1 MDDDAFPNFGN
12 AYTGAT
18 PSNTNSASWN
28 PALRPDTEPV
38 KPAATQPA
46 EKEDD
51 GFFDRLQDSAP
62 EETRIEPTTG
72 NDHDEEAAPVS
83 PVQSQH
89 ISVEKEV
96 HVTKSTAEPEELD
109 MQPETIAD
117 VEAPISHH
125 DHPVDEES
133 PPAPQP
139 HDEDAAVF
147 GPDETVEEQAW
158 GLEEHL
164 PEVASEAPP
173 ASVEPALSGVEQADQ
188 EAVQEEVHRPEE
200 HYDYQGEVTEM
211 ENAIDESEEAPLMAD
226 EQPAPETGIVS
237 RAPTFEPQQNGFDDE
252 MDGKVDNV
260 PSGTTEPHPAMI
272 ERSFTTNFTEPP
284 PKDRQESTT
293 EHVQVVDQDW
303 PAAGDDKT
311 FGDLLD
317 GQQTSE
323 QEQPQ
328 IEVVPT
334 NLPVEPTVQN
344 EASEPEWPGNEDD
357 TFGEIANDAA
367 SPEEAHVGSN
377 GMLDEKEPRT
387 DDDKQD
393 EWSTSVNDTSFE
405 GLLGDQAQH
414 RVEEA
419 PSFDAEDNIEHTK
432 DAADDHWPDA
442 DADDTFGELLGNQ
455 AKDPHA
461 AEGLAIENVHL
472 APAADANPVEE
483 DLAAAFAAALDDD
496 DILGDEELD
505 PATLFGDDDDGLLED
520 DDFLGGSVNE
530 SQMLSQQSSVT
541 GTSYTP
547 STMQHSFQQPTI
559 STPGTPFIEQ
569 NMSRSGGTP
578 STGLVDVHNHS
589 STAQDAQRPPIS
601 SAQSFV
607 DKAKGGY
614 QSPYDLP
621 MEVVKPR
628 RRPQA
633 TPRESSSQFPTP
645 PPRSSSFHQPT
656 APPSSNSAPPP
667 MPSATNTPTVPPVAA
682 TATPPVSSTTTP
694 KTDSGFFAD
703 LPMKPK
709 LRARPSGAYTPQP
722 AGAPTPPLPPQ
733 GHFQPPPARGAP
745 MQPPPRP
752 TGPPTPAQQPSLP
765 QGLTQPGKTP
775 LFPEHSTAPVP
786 MAQQPASNA
795 AGNGRYSPAPT
806 TNAAPA
812 ASTRYSPAPAS
823 TAQVPSVATRYS
835 PAPAAQTQTQTQ
847 PQPAQ
852 RYSSAP
858 QPSGPA
864 AFGRSPQGQ
873 PFAPRTSSP
882 LAMHGRPLRTQ
893 QEPQDQA
900 QDVPFTPTSPPAMN
914 GLLSP
919 ERRGSTGAKY
929 TPPSTSASSDPA
941 YGVAHGG
948 PPQRS
953 RTQSPGAVMKTAR
966 SAAAAFD
973 RPVPAG
979 QVGPPLPPSLPN
991 ADVQQTS
998 KPHSQNPRL
1007 GHRRQPTML
1016 RDLPFAVPQD
1026 ERAHD
1031 PLERWKGHPI
1041 FTWSASGTVIHSFP
1055 KQSTFFAPGHGIP
1068 SIKCTPGTITM
1079 EDATTF
1085 MPMKERDTKFPGP
1098 LPARSKGK
1106 KKELLSWMTG
1116 KIEDLERETE
1126 GVLLDFNQPTD
1137 VQKSSEEKL
1146 LLWKIMKVYVEH
1158 DGTLE
1163 GSPQIEEEVRKILL
1177 PKLAQMG
1184 QVADLQSPASAA
1196 AQPDPVDT
1204 SVLVQ
1209 LRQAL
1214 FEGQRERAVWIAEEK
1229 KLWGHALLLA
1239 STMGPDMWKQIVSS
1253 FVRSQVRTSG
1263 GDGRSLAALY
1273 QVFAGS
1279 AEDCVDE
1286 LVPPSARAGFL
1297 MMSKTDGSRAGN
1309 PLEGLDQW
1317 RETLALVSSNRT
1329 PTDTQSLVALGKL
1342 LASYGRCEAA
1352 HICYL
1357 FARQLAKHSGAD
1369 DTEASFVLLGAN
1381 HAKGDANLDSII
1393 LTEIYE
1399 YASSL
1404 SAPSSVASYV
1414 PHLQAYKLM
1423 HGQQLASYGQ
1433 KQKAES
1439 YCNHIDSAIRST
1451 TKPSG
1456 YYNQSLAQELIS
1468 FSAFLSQTPQTAGSG
1483 GKFFTR
1489 PAMDKVSS
1497 GVGSWFTKFV
1507 AGDEGEADPNN
1518 PAQGQ
1523 GADGSPFG
1531 AVNTNQSTI
1540 SRNSSSTELYNPM
1553 MASNGLQPAFQPVSA
1568 PASTPAAPLGRY
1580 APGGAASVPQ
1590 PIPAGNKY
1598 APSVPSQFAPSR
1610 SSMDSDRSYEPQ
1622 IPSGFG
1628 MAHSDSSRPS
1638 SSRYNSYTPQSHL
1651 LSPPVLNVAR
1661 PEPERAASDQHAP
1674 YNSNGSRR
1682 GSAMSQVSNQSYEP
1696 KPMFAEQDG
1705 FGYGSPRV
1713 PEEPSATF
1721 DPEGGVSKAN
1731 DDLPE
1736 SAPEPQG
1743 FEAESGS
1750 TYAPPSSGYEPPAYQ
1765 PYEPEPEPEEEEEVP
1780 KRRKPMMDDDDDDDI
1795 IARAAAL
1802 KSQSSTS
1809 KSEADRQADAA
1820 FRAAAEADAARGQGD
1835 KNDKDKKGWFGGWF
1849 GGKKEQMPGP
1859 GPVRAKLGEENSFY
1873 FDKDLNKWVNKK
1885 GGADAANPA
1894 ASTPPPP
1901 RGPPSRVASAAASGP
1916 PSMGPPSRA
1925 ASGSG
1930 SRPPTSSGP
1939 PLGSGPPS
1947 GPPSRVGTPASIGGA
1962 PPGVLNGPG
1971 AAGLMPPP
1979 RPSSSLS
1986 HASSLD
1992 DLLGGPPS
2000 AGGKKAT
2007 VKGGKKKGGRYVDVM
2022 ASK

>member
-12 AYTGAT
+12 AYTGAS
-18 PSNTNSASWN
+18 PSNNNSASWN
-28 PALRPDTEPV
+28 PALRPDTEPLV
-38 KPAATQPA
+38 PAATEPA
-46 EKEDD
+46 GGDD
-51 GFFDRLQDSAP
+51 DDFFDRYQEP
-62 EETRIEPTTG
+62 TPRKKRIEPTPG
-72 NDHDEEAAPVS
+72 NDLHQEAFVGS
-83 PVQSQH
+83 PVQSQR
-89 ISVEKEV
+89 ISVQEEV
-96 HVTKSTAEPEELD
+96 HVTKSTAEPEELG
-109 MQPETIAD
+109 MQPESIAD

-133 PPAPQP
+133 VSAP

-147 GPDETVEEQAW
+147 GPDETVEEQAL
-158 GLEEHL
+158 GLEEHM
-164 PEVASEAPP
+164 PEVANEAPP
-173 ASVEPALSGVEQADQ
+173 AVAEPALGVEQADQ
-188 EAVQEEVHRPEE
+188 AAVQEKVHRPEE

-211 ENAIDESEEAPLMAD
+211 ENAIDESAEAPLMED
-226 EQPAPETGIVS
+226 EQPAPESGLVS
-237 RAPTFEPQQNGFDDE
+237 RAPTFEPQPNGFEDDL
-252 MDGKVDNV
+252 DGQFDQI
-260 PSGTTEPHPAMI
+260 PSEATAPHPAMI

-284 PKDRQESTT
+284 QKDRQESTT
-293 EHVQVVDQDW
+293 EHIQPVDQDW

-317 GQQTSE
+317 GQQMSE
-323 QEQPQ
+323 QETSTEAP
-328 IEVVPT
+328 PT
-334 NLPVEPTVQN
+334 GEAVESPVQN
-344 EASEPEWPGNEDD
+344 QIHEPEWPADGDD
-357 TFGEIANDAA
+357 NAFGEILDDTAI
-367 SPEEAHVGSN
+367 PEENHGLSN
-377 GMLDEKEPRT
+377 GALDEHEQPLG
-387 DDDKQD
+387 DAQVND
-393 EWSTSVNDTSFE
+393 WPTSADDTSFNA
-405 GLLGDQAQH
+405 LLGDNTQQG
-414 RVEEA
+414 VEETS
-419 PSFDAEDNIEHTK
+419 SFDAGDNLEDTNNVTDEN
-432 DAADDHWPDA
+432 WPDA
-442 DADDTFGELLGNQ
+442 DADDAFGELLGTQGKESNV
-455 AKDPHA
+455 P
-461 AEGLAIENVHL
+461 EGLAIENVDITPGSH
-472 APAADANPVEE
+472 AQPIEE
-483 DLAAAFAAALDDD
+483 DLSAAFAAALDDD
-496 DILGDEELD
+496 DILGDDELD

-520 DDFLGGSVNE
+520 DDFLGLSQDE
-530 SQMLSQQSSVT
+530 SQMLAQPPSLT

-578 STGLVDVHNHS
+578 STGLFDVHNQS
-589 STAQDAQRPPIS
+589 GTVQDTQRPPIT

-645 PPRSSSFHQPT
+645 PPRSSSFAA
-656 APPSSNSAPPP
+656 APSGNAAPP
-667 MPSATNTPTVPPVAA
+667 MPNSTNTPVAPPAA
-682 TATPPVSSTTTP
+682 VVATPPVSSTTTP

-709 LRARPSGAYTPQP
+709 LRARPSGVFPPQT
-722 AGAPTPPLPPQ
+722 GAPTPPLPPQ
-733 GHFQPPPARGAP
+733 AQFQSRQAPP

-752 TGPPTPAQQPSLP
+752 TGPPTPVQQPNVP
-765 QGLTQPGKTP
+765 EGLTQPGRPP
-775 LFPEHSTAPVP
+775 LFPEQSTAPVT
-786 MAQQPASNA
+786 QQTVPNA
-795 AGNGRYSPAPT
+795 AGSGRYSPSPT
-806 TNAAPA
+806 TNATPA
-812 ASTRYSPAPAS
+812 ASSRYSPAPAS
-823 TAQVPSVATRYS
+823 TAQAPQVAPRYS
-835 PAPAAQTQTQTQ
+835 PAPAAQPQTQ
-847 PQPAQ
+847 PQPQPIQ

-858 QPSGPA
+858 QPSGPT
-864 AFGRSPQGQ
+864 FGRSPQNQ

-882 LAMHGRPLRTQ
+882 LATHGKPSRAQ
-893 QEPQDQA
+893 QDPQDQA
-900 QDVPFTPTSPPAMN
+900 QDVPSTPVSPPTVN

-919 ERRGSTGAKY
+919 ERRGSTGARY
-929 TPPSTSASSDPA
+929 TPPSTSASNDPA
-941 YGVAHGG
+941 FGFSYPG
-948 PPQRS
+948 PPQRP
-953 RTQSPGAVMKTAR
+953 RTQSPGAVMKTAKT
-966 SAAAAFD
+966 SAAAFD
-973 RPVPAG
+973 HV
-979 QVGPPLPPSLPN
+979 VSPLATSLPH
-991 ADVQQTS
+991 APVQQATQS
-998 KPHSQNPRL
+998 LQQNPRI

-1026 ERAHD
+1026 ERAQD

-1041 FTWSASGTVIHSFP
+1041 FTWGASGTVIHSFP

-1068 SIKCTPGTITM
+1068 SIKCSPGMITM

-1085 MPMKERDTKFPGP
+1085 MPMNDRDTKFPGP

-1106 KKELLSWMTG
+1106 KKELLTWMTG

-1126 GVLLDFNQPTD
+1126 GVLLDFNLPTD
-1137 VQKSSEEKL
+1137 VQKGTEEKL
-1146 LLWKIMKVYVEH
+1146 VLWKIMKVFLEH
-1158 DGTLE
+1158 DGALE

-1177 PKLAQMG
+1177 PKLAQMS
-1184 QVADLQSPASAA
+1184 QVADLQSPASAT

-1239 STMGPDMWKQIVSS
+1239 STMGPDMWKQIVAS

-1297 MMSKTDGSRAGN
+1297 MMSKADGSRAGN

-1317 RETLALVSSNRT
+1317 RETLALVTSNRT

-1381 HAKGDANLDSII
+1381 HTKGDANLDSIM

-1404 SAPSSVASYV
+1404 SSSVASYL
-1414 PHLQAYKLM
+1414 PHLQAYKLI
-1423 HGQQLASYGQ
+1423 HGQQLATYGL
-1433 KQKAES
+1433 KQNAES
-1439 YCNHIDSAIRST
+1439 YCSHIDSAIRST

-1483 GKFFTR
+1483 GKGLFTR

-1540 SRNSSSTELYNPM
+1540 SRNNSSTELYNPM
-1553 MASNGLQPAFQPVSA
+1553 MGSNGLQPAFQP
-1568 PASTPAAPLGRY
+1568 ASTPASVPAPAQGRY
-1580 APGGAASVPQ
+1580 APGGAASVPPQ
-1590 PIPAGNKY
+1590 PIASGNRY

-1638 SSRYNSYTPQSHL
+1638 SSRYNSYAPQSL
-1651 LSPPVLNVAR
+1651 VQQSPQMLNVPR
-1661 PEPERAASDQHAP
+1661 PEPERAASDPHTA
-1674 YNSNGSRR
+1674 YSNGSRR

-1705 FGYGSPRV
+1705 FGYSSPQI
-1713 PEEPSATF
+1713 PEEPSAAF
-1721 DPEGGVSKAN
+1721 DPEGGMGDA
-1731 DDLPE
+1731 DDLPG
-1736 SAPEPQG
+1736 SAADPRS
-1743 FEAESGS
+1743 FEAETGS
-1750 TYAPPSSGYEPPAYQ
+1750 SYAPPSSGYEPPSYQ
-1765 PYEPEPEPEEEEEVP
+1765 PYEPEPEPEEEEAP

-1795 IARAAAL
+1795 VARAAAL
-1802 KSQSSTS
+1802 KSQKASNSSD
-1809 KSEADRQADAA
+1809 ADRQADAA
-1820 FRAAAEADAARGQGD
+1820 FRAAAEADAARGGDD

-1859 GPVRAKLGEENSFY
+1859 GPVRAKLGEQNSFY

-1885 GGADAANPA
+1885 GGADAATPA

-1901 RGPPSRVASAAASGP
+1901 RGPPSRVASAAASGT

-1925 ASGSG
+1925 ASGAG

-1947 GPPSRVGTPASIGGA
+1947 GPPSRAGTPASMSGA
-1962 PPGVLNGPG
+1962 PPGAALNG

-2000 AGGKKAT
+2000 AGVKKST
-2007 VKGGKKKGGRYVDVM
+2007 VKGKKKGGRYVDVM
-2022 ASK
+2022 AGK

>member
-1 MDDDAFPNFGN
+1 MDDDDYPNFGN

-28 PALRPDTEPV
+28 PALRPDTESV
-38 KPAATQPA
+38 TPAATQNVDA
-46 EKEDD
+46 DDED
-51 GFFDRLQDSAP
+51 FFDRYQEP
-62 EETRIEPTTG
+62 TPRKERIEPTIG
-72 NDHDEEAAPVS
+72 NADDEEAVPAS

-89 ISVEKEV
+89 ISVEEEV
-96 HVTKSTAEPEELD
+96 LVTKSAAEPEELD
-109 MQPETIAD
+109 MQPESTAD

-125 DHPVDEES
+125 DHHVDEET
-133 PPAPQP
+133 APVP

-147 GPDETVEEQAW
+147 RPDETAEEQAL

-164 PEVASEAPP
+164 PEVADEAPP
-173 ASVEPALSGVEQADQ
+173 ALAKRALDGVEQMDQ
-188 EAVQEEVHRPEE
+188 EAAQEEIHRPEE
-200 HYDYQGEVTEM
+200 NYDYQGEVTEM
-211 ENAIDESEEAPLMAD
+211 ENAIDESAEAPLMAD
-226 EQPAPETGIVS
+226 EQPTPETGILS
-237 RAPTFEPQQNGFDDE
+237 RAPTFEPQQNGFDDD
-252 MDGKVDNV
+252 MDENVDQA
-260 PSGTTEPHPAMI
+260 PPETAAPHPVI

-284 PKDRQESTT
+284 HKDRQESMT
-293 EHVQVVDQDW
+293 EHMQVVDQDW

-328 IEVVPT
+328 TEALST
-334 NLPVEPTVQN
+334 DLPVESSVQN
-344 EASEPEWPGNEDD
+344 EASEPEWPANDD
-357 TFGEIANDAA
+357 TFSEMVDNSAV
-367 SPEEAHVGSN
+367 PEETHVSSN
-377 GMLDEKEPRT
+377 GTLDESERPIG
-387 DDDKQD
+387 DAKQD
-393 EWSTSVNDTSFE
+393 EWSTSVNDTSFDA
-405 GLLGDQAQH
+405 LLGGSAQH
-414 RVEEA
+414 RVEETA
-419 PSFDAEDNIEHTK
+419 SFNAENTNH
-432 DAADDHWPDA
+432 AADEKWPDT
-442 DADDTFGELLGNQ
+442 DADDAFGELLGNQ
-455 AKDPHA
+455 AKESHA
-461 AEGLAIENVHL
+461 AEGLAIENIDA
-472 APAADANPVEE
+472 APESDANPVEE

-496 DILGDEELD
+496 EILGDDELD
-505 PATLFGDDDDGLLED
+505 PATLFGDDDDGLLDD
-520 DDFLGGSVNE
+520 DDFLGGSMND
-530 SQMLSQQSSVT
+530 SQMLSQQSSVA

-578 STGLVDVHNHS
+578 STGLFDVHNHS
-589 STAQDAQRPPIS
+589 STAGDPQRPPIS

-607 DKAKGGY
+607 SKAKGGY

-645 PPRSSSFHQPT
+645 PPRSSSFHQPV
-656 APPSSNSAPPP
+656 APPTSNSAPPL
-667 MPSATNTPTVPPVAA
+667 PSATNTPVVPHAA
-682 TATPPVSSTTTP
+682 STATPPVSSTTTP

-709 LRARPSGAYTPQP
+709 LRARPSGVYTPQP

-733 GHFQPPPARGAP
+733 SQFAQAPPARGAP
-745 MQPPPRP
+745 IQPPPRL
-752 TGPPTPAQQPSLP
+752 TGPPTPAQQPTFP

-775 LFPEHSTAPVP
+775 LFPEQSTAP
-786 MAQQPASNA
+786 MSATQQNVSNGAAS
-795 AGNGRYSPAPT
+795 GRYSPAPAANT
-806 TNAAPA
+806 TATAPA
-812 ASTRYSPAPAS
+812 RYSPAPAS
-823 TAQVPSVATRYS
+823 SAQVPPAVTRYS
-835 PAPAAQTQTQTQ
+835 PAPAAQAQTQTQ
-847 PQPAQ
+847 PQPVQ

-858 QPSGPA
+858 QPSGPP
-864 AFGRSPQGQ
+864 AFGRSPQTQ

-900 QDVPFTPTSPPAMN
+900 YDVPFTPTSPPTTN

-941 YGVAHGG
+941 YGLAHAG
-948 PPQRS
+948 PPKRS
-953 RTQSPGAVMKTAR
+953 QTQSPGAVMKTAR

-973 RPVPAG
+973 RPVAAG
-979 QVGPPLPPSLPN
+979 QVGPPLPPSLPK
-991 ADVQQTS
+991 ADVQQAT
-998 KPHSQNPRL
+998 KQPSQNSRL

-1026 ERAHD
+1026 ERAQD

-1041 FTWSASGTVIHSFP
+1041 FTWSASGTIIHSFP

-1068 SIKCTPGTITM
+1068 SIKCSPGMITM
-1079 EDATTF
+1079 EDATAF

-1106 KKELLSWMTG
+1106 KKELLSWMAG

-1137 VQKSSEEKL
+1137 VQKGAEEKL
-1146 LLWKIMKVYVEH
+1146 LLWKIMKIFVEH
-1158 DGTLE
+1158 DGSLE

-1342 LASYGRCEAA
+1342 LASYGRSEAA

-1357 FARQLAKHSGAD
+1357 FARQVAKHSGAD

-1381 HAKGDANLDSII
+1381 HAKGDANLDSVI

-1404 SAPSSVASYV
+1404 SAPSSVASYI

-1423 HGQQLASYGQ
+1423 HGQQLAAYGL

-1553 MASNGLQPAFQPVSA
+1553 MAANGLQPAFQPVSA
-1568 PASTPAAPLGRY
+1568 PASTPAVATGRY

-1590 PIPAGNKY
+1590 PIPSGNRY

-1651 LSPPVLNVAR
+1651 LSPPMMSAGR
-1661 PEPERAASDQHAP
+1661 PEAERASSDQHAP
-1674 YNSNGSRR
+1674 YNNNGSRR
-1682 GSAMSQVSNQSYEP
+1682 GSAMSQVSNMSYEP
-1696 KPMFAEQDG
+1696 RPMFAEQDG
-1705 FGYGSPRV
+1705 FGSSSPRI
-1713 PEEPSATF
+1713 PEESSAGF
-1721 DPEGGVSKAN
+1721 DPEGGVSNAN

-1743 FEAESGS
+1743 FEVESGS
-1750 TYAPPSSGYEPPAYQ
+1750 SYAPPSSGYEPPSYQ
-1765 PYEPEPEPEEEEEVP
+1765 PYEPEPEPEEEEAP

-1795 IARAAAL
+1795 VARAAAL
-1802 KSQSSTS
+1802 KSKGSSR

-1820 FRAAAEADAARGQGD
+1820 FRAAAEADAARGQDD

-1849 GGKKEQMPGP
+1849 GGKKEQMPGAGT
-1859 GPVRAKLGEENSFY
+1859 GPVRAKLGEQNSFY

-1885 GGADAANPA
+1885 GGADAATPA

-1925 ASGSG
+1925 ASGAG

-1947 GPPSRVGTPASIGGA
+1947 GPPSRVGTPASIGSG

-2000 AGGKKAT
+2000 AGAKKST
-2007 VKGGKKKGGRYVDVM
+2007 VKGSKKKGGRYVDVM

>member
-1 MDDDAFPNFGN
+1 MDDDTFPNFGN
-12 AYTGAT
+12 AYTGAS

-28 PALRPDTEPV
+28 PALRPDTESIES
-38 KPAATQPA
+38 ATSEPSGG
-46 EKEDD
+46 DD
-51 GFFDRLQDSAP
+51 DDFFDRYQ
-62 EETRIEPTTG
+62 EPTPRKKRIGPTTE
-72 NDHDEEAAPVS
+72 NDGDEDAALGS
-83 PVQSQH
+83 PLQSQR
-89 ISVEKEV
+89 ISVEEEV
-96 HVTKSTAEPEELD
+96 HVTNSRAEPED
-109 MQPETIAD
+109 IGMQPESTAD
-117 VEAPISHH
+117 VEAPISHN
-125 DHPVDEES
+125 DHPVDEERA
-133 PPAPQP
+133 PAF
-139 HDEDAAVF
+139 HDEDDAVF
-147 GPDETVEEQAW
+147 GPDETVEEQAL

-164 PEVASEAPP
+164 PEITSEAPE
-173 ASVEPALSGVEQADQ
+173 AYAEPALDVEQVDQ
-188 EAVQEEVHRPEE
+188 AALEEEFHRPEE

-211 ENAIDESEEAPLMAD
+211 EKAIDESAEAPLMAD
-226 EQPAPETGIVS
+226 EQPLPESGLLS
-237 RAPTFEPQQNGFDDE
+237 RAPTFEPLQNGFEDDV
-252 MDGKVDNV
+252 DGKVEQ
-260 PSGTTEPHPAMI
+260 TTLENAAPHPPTI
-272 ERSFTTNFTEPP
+272 ERSFTTNFTELPQ
-284 PKDRQESTT
+284 KSRQESTT
-293 EHVQVVDQDW
+293 EHTQVVDQDW

-323 QEQPQ
+323 QELSQT
-328 IEVVPT
+328 EA
-334 NLPVEPTVQN
+334 LPTVLAAEPPVQHHH
-344 EASEPEWPGNEDD
+344 SEPEWPANDD
-357 TFGEIANDAA
+357 DAFGEILDDA
-367 SPEEAHVGSN
+367 SIPDESHVLSN
-377 GMLDEKEPRT
+377 GALDEDGLPIGSARQ
-387 DDDKQD
+387 DD
-393 EWSTSVNDTSFE
+393 WSTSIDNTSFDA
-405 GLLGDQAQH
+405 LLGDQAQH
-414 RVEEA
+414 AVEET
-419 PSFDAEDNIEHTK
+419 PSFDAEDNLENTK
-432 DAADDHWPDA
+432 NAADEHWPDTDA

-455 AKDPHA
+455 TKESRA
-461 AEGLAIENVHL
+461 AEGLAIENIDVPPRSNTH
-472 APAADANPVEE
+472 PVEE

-496 DILGDEELD
+496 DILGDDELD

-520 DDFLGGSVNE
+520 DDFLGGSMDD
-530 SQMLSQQSSVT
+530 SQMFSQPSSLA

-547 STMQHSFQQPTI
+547 STVQHSFQQPTI
-559 STPGTPFIEQ
+559 STPGTPFMEQ

-578 STGLVDVHNHS
+578 STGLFDVHNHS
-589 STAQDAQRPPIS
+589 STAQDSQRPPIS
-601 SAQSFV
+601 STQSFV
-607 DKAKGGY
+607 GKAKGGY

-656 APPSSNSAPPP
+656 APPNSNTAPP
-667 MPSATNTPTVPPVAA
+667 MPNAINTPVAPPVSAS
-682 TATPPVSSTTTP
+682 ATPPVSSTTTP

-709 LRARPSGAYTPQP
+709 LRARPSGTYTPQP
-722 AGAPTPPLPPQ
+722 ANAPTPPLPPQ
-733 GHFQPPPARGAP
+733 TQFQQAPAARASP

-752 TGPPTPAQQPSLP
+752 TGPPTPAQQPIVP
-765 QGLTQPGKTP
+765 AGLTQPGKTP
-775 LFPEHSTAPVP
+775 LFPEQSAAPTSTQQQSVP
-786 MAQQPASNA
+786 NA
-795 AGNGRYSPAPT
+795 AGSGRYSPSPTVNSAQTAP
-806 TNAAPA
+806 
-812 ASTRYSPAPAS
+812 TRYSPAPAS
-823 TAQVPSVATRYS
+823 NAQVPPVTSRYS
-835 PAPAAQTQTQTQ
+835 PAPAPVAQAQAQTQ
-847 PQPAQ
+847 PLPVQ

-858 QPSGPA
+858 QASGPP
-864 AFGRSPQGQ
+864 AFGRSPQNQ

-893 QEPQDQA
+893 QDPHDQV
-900 QDVPFTPTSPPAMN
+900 QDVPFTPTSPPTVN

-929 TPPSTSASSDPA
+929 TPPSTSASNDPA
-941 YGVAHGG
+941 FALAHPG

-966 SAAAAFD
+966 TAAAAFD
-973 RPVPAG
+973 RPAPAG
-979 QVGPPLPPSLPN
+979 HVVSPLASSQPN
-991 ADVQQTS
+991 APVQQATTS
-998 KPHSQNPRL
+998 TQQNQRL

-1026 ERAHD
+1026 ERAQD
-1031 PLERWKGHPI
+1031 TLERWKGHPI
-1041 FTWSASGTVIHSFP
+1041 FKWSASGTVVHSFP

-1068 SIKCTPGTITM
+1068 SVKCTPGMITM

-1106 KKELLSWMTG
+1106 KKELLLWMTG

-1126 GVLLDFNQPTD
+1126 GVLLDFNQPSE
-1137 VQKSSEEKL
+1137 VQKGSEEKL
-1146 LLWKIMKVYVEH
+1146 VLWKIMKIYVEH
-1158 DGTLE
+1158 DGALE
-1163 GSPQIEEEVRKILL
+1163 GTPQIEEEVRKVLL
-1177 PKLAQMG
+1177 PKLDQMS
-1184 QVADLQSPASAA
+1184 QVADLQSPASAT

-1209 LRQAL
+1209 LRQVL

-1263 GDGRSLAALY
+1263 ADGRSLAALY

-1352 HICYL
+1352 HICCL

-1399 YASSL
+1399 YAYSL
-1404 SAPSSVASYV
+1404 SAPSSVASYI

-1423 HGQQLASYGQ
+1423 HGQQLAAFGL

-1507 AGDEGEADPNN
+1507 AGDEGESDPNN
-1518 PAQGQ
+1518 PAPGQ

-1540 SRNSSSTELYNPM
+1540 SRNNSSTELYNPM
-1553 MASNGLQPAFQPVSA
+1553 MAGNGLQPAFQPALAPVSA
-1568 PASTPAAPLGRY
+1568 PAAALGRY
-1580 APGGAASVPQ
+1580 APGAASVPPQ
-1590 PIPAGNKY
+1590 PIPSGNKY

-1628 MAHSDSSRPS
+1628 MAHSDTSRPS
-1638 SSRYNSYTPQSHL
+1638 SSRYNSYTPQSHMQ
-1651 LSPPVLNVAR
+1651 SPQMLNVPR

-1696 KPMFAEQDG
+1696 RPMFADQDG
-1705 FGYGSPRV
+1705 FDYGSPRI
-1713 PEEPSATF
+1713 PEEEPSAAF
-1721 DPEGGVSKAN
+1721 NPEGGASN
-1731 DDLPE
+1731 GDNMPE
-1736 SAPEPQG
+1736 SAAKPQG
-1743 FEAESGS
+1743 FEAETGDS
-1750 TYAPPSSGYEPPAYQ
+1750 YAPPSSGYEPPAYQ
-1765 PYEPEPEPEEEEEVP
+1765 PYEPEPEPEEEEVP
-1780 KRRKPMMDDDDDDDI
+1780 KRRKPMMDDDDEDDI

-1802 KSQSSTS
+1802 KSQGSSN
-1809 KSEADRQADAA
+1809 KSDADRQADAA
-1820 FRAAAEADAARGQGD
+1820 FRAAAEADAARGQDD

-1849 GGKKEQMPGP
+1849 GGKKEQMPGAGP
-1859 GPVRAKLGEENSFY
+1859 GPGPIRAKLGEQNSFY

-1885 GGADAANPA
+1885 GGADAATPA

-1901 RGPPSRVASAAASGP
+1901 RGPPSRVASAAAPGLP
-1916 PSMGPPSRA
+1916 AMGPPSRA
-1925 ASGSG
+1925 ASSAG
-1930 SRPPTSSGP
+1930 SRPPTSSGGP
-1939 PLGSGPPS
+1939 PLPPS
-1947 GPPSRVGTPASIGGA
+1947 GPPSRVGTPASVGSA

-1971 AAGLMPPP
+1971 GAGLMPPP

-1992 DLLGGPPS
+1992 DLLGGPP
-2000 AGGKKAT
+2000 GGKKGT
-2007 VKGGKKKGGRYVDVM
+2007 VKGKKKGGRYVDVM
-2022 ASK
+2022 AGK

>member
-12 AYTGAT
+12 AYTGAS

-28 PALRPDTEPV
+28 PALRPDTEPSE
-38 KPAATQPA
+38 PAATESA
-46 EKEDD
+46 GGDD
-51 GFFDRLQDSAP
+51 DDFFDRYQEP
-62 EETRIEPTTG
+62 TPRKKRIEPTTV
-72 NDHDEEAAPVS
+72 NDLHEEPGPAFS
-83 PVQSQH
+83 VQSQR
-89 ISVEKEV
+89 ISVEEEV
-96 HVTKSTAEPEELD
+96 HVTKSTAASEELD
-109 MQPETIAD
+109 MQPESIAD

-125 DHPVDEES
+125 DHPVNEQS
-133 PPAPQP
+133 ASVP

-147 GPDETVEEQAW
+147 GPDETIEEQAQ

-164 PEVASEAPP
+164 PQVAIEAPP
-173 ASVEPALSGVEQADQ
+173 AVEESVSHGVDQLDQ
-188 EAVQEEVHRPEE
+188 EAIQEEVHRPEE
-200 HYDYQGEVTEM
+200 HYDYQGELTEM
-211 ENAIDESEEAPLMAD
+211 EKAIDESEEAPLMAD
-226 EQPAPETGIVS
+226 EQPLPESELMS
-237 RAPTFEPQQNGFDDE
+237 RAPTFEPQQDAFDGQADQT
-252 MDGKVDNV
+252 
-260 PSGTTEPHPAMI
+260 PSETPAPHPAMI

-284 PKDRQESTT
+284 QKDRQESTT
-293 EHVQVVDQDW
+293 EHMQIVDQDW

-323 QEQPQ
+323 QELSQTEAP
-328 IEVVPT
+328 PT
-334 NLPVEPTVQN
+334 SLPAEPLVQN
-344 EASEPEWPGNEDD
+344 HMSEPEWPANDDD
-357 TFGEIANDAA
+357 TFGEILDDAA
-367 SPEEAHVGSN
+367 IPEENHVLAN
-377 GMLDEKEPRT
+377 EPLNEDGLQTGDARQ
-387 DDDKQD
+387 DD
-393 EWSTSVNDTSFE
+393 WSASVGDTSFDA
-405 GLLGDQAQH
+405 LLGNQTQH
-414 RVEEA
+414 QVEET
-419 PSFDAEDNIEHTK
+419 PSFDAEDKLENTK
-432 DAADDHWPDA
+432 AVADEDWPDA
-442 DADDTFGELLGNQ
+442 DADDTFGELMGSKTN
-455 AKDPHA
+455 DSHA
-461 AEGLAIENVHL
+461 TEGLAIGNIDI
-472 APAADANPVEE
+472 APASEAHPVEE

-496 DILGDEELD
+496 DILEDDELD
-505 PATLFGDDDDGLLED
+505 PAMLFGDDDDGLLED
-520 DDFLGGSVNE
+520 DDFLGGSAGE
-530 SQMLSQQSSVT
+530 SQMLSQPSSVT

-547 STMQHSFQQPTI
+547 STMQHSFQQATI

-578 STGLVDVHNHS
+578 STGLFDVHNLS
-589 STAQDAQRPPIS
+589 GTSQEPQRPPLS

-633 TPRESSSQFPTP
+633 TPRESSNQFPTP
-645 PPRSSSFHQPT
+645 PPRSSSFHQPA
-656 APPSSNSAPPP
+656 APPSTNSAPP
-667 MPSATNTPTVPPVAA
+667 MPNVTNTPAVPPVAA
-682 TATPPVSSTTTP
+682 AATPPVSSTTTP

-709 LRARPSGAYTPQP
+709 LRTKPSGTYTPQP
-722 AGAPTPPLPPQ
+722 VGAPTPPLPSQ
-733 GHFQPPPARGAP
+733 GQFQQAPPVRGAP
-745 MQPPPRP
+745 MHPPPRP
-752 TGPPTPAQQPSLP
+752 TGPPTPAQQPNVP
-765 QGLTQPGKTP
+765 GGLTQPGRTP
-775 LFPEHSTAPVP
+775 LFPEQSTAPMPTPQQNVP
-786 MAQQPASNA
+786 NVAGGGRYSPQPTTNTAPTA
-795 AGNGRYSPAPT
+795 PARYSPAPVS
-806 TNAAPA
+806 NV
-812 ASTRYSPAPAS
+812 
-823 TAQVPSVATRYS
+823 QVPPAGTRYS
-835 PAPAAQTQTQTQ
+835 PAPAAQSQT
-847 PQPAQ
+847 QPAQ

-864 AFGRSPQGQ
+864 AFGRSPQTQ

-893 QEPQDQA
+893 YDPQDQA
-900 QDVPFTPTSPPAMN
+900 QDVPFTPTSPPTVN

-929 TPPSTSASSDPA
+929 TPPSTSASNDPA
-941 YGVAHGG
+941 FGLAHPG

-966 SAAAAFD
+966 TAASAFD
-973 RPVPAG
+973 RPVAAG
-979 QVGPPLPPSLPN
+979 HVVSPLASSQPN
-991 ADVQQTS
+991 AAAQQATES
-998 KPHSQNPRL
+998 TQQNHRL

-1026 ERAHD
+1026 ERAQD

-1041 FTWSASGTVIHSFP
+1041 FKWSASGTVVHSFP

-1068 SIKCTPGTITM
+1068 SVKCTPGMITM

-1146 LLWKIMKVYVEH
+1146 VLWKIMKVYLEH
-1158 DGTLE
+1158 DGALE
-1163 GSPQIEEEVRKILL
+1163 GTPQIEEDVRKILL
-1177 PKLAQMG
+1177 PKLAQMS
-1184 QVADLQSPASAA
+1184 QVADLQSPASAT

-1352 HICYL
+1352 HICCL

-1381 HAKGDANLDSII
+1381 HTKGDANLDSII

-1404 SAPSSVASYV
+1404 SAPSSAASYI

-1423 HGQQLASYGQ
+1423 HGQQLAAYGL

-1540 SRNSSSTELYNPM
+1540 SRNNSSTELYNPM
-1553 MASNGLQPAFQPVSA
+1553 MAGNGLQPAFQPASA
-1568 PASTPAAPLGRY
+1568 PASVPASAQGKY
-1580 APGGAASVPQ
+1580 APGGTASVPPQ
-1590 PIPAGNKY
+1590 PIPLGNKY
-1598 APSVPSQFAPSR
+1598 EKYTPSVPSQFAPSR

-1638 SSRYNSYTPQSHL
+1638 SSRYNSYTPQSHMQSPQM
-1651 LSPPVLNVAR
+1651 LSVPR
-1661 PEPERAASDQHAP
+1661 PEPERIASDQHAP
-1674 YNSNGSRR
+1674 YNNTGSRR

-1713 PEEPSATF
+1713 PEEPSAAF
-1721 DPEGGVSKAN
+1721 DPEGGVNNADN
-1731 DDLPE
+1731 LHA

-1743 FEAESGS
+1743 FEAEAGNS
-1750 TYAPPSSGYEPPAYQ
+1750 YAPPSSGYEPPAYQ
-1765 PYEPEPEPEEEEEVP
+1765 PYEPEPEPEEEEAP

-1802 KSQSSTS
+1802 KSNGTS
-1809 KSEADRQADAA
+1809 NKSDADRQADAA
-1820 FRAAAEADAARGQGD
+1820 FRAAAEADAARGQDD
-1835 KNDKDKKGWFGGWF
+1835 KGDKDKKGWFGGWF

-1859 GPVRAKLGEENSFY
+1859 GPVRAKLGEQNSFY

-1885 GGADAANPA
+1885 GGADAATPA

-1916 PSMGPPSRA
+1916 PAMGPPSRA
-1925 ASGSG
+1925 ASGAG

-1947 GPPSRVGTPASIGGA
+1947 NPPSRAGTPASVGSA

-1971 AAGLMPPP
+1971 GAGLMPPP

-2000 AGGKKAT
+2000 AGAKKST

-2022 ASK
+2022 AGK

>member
-1 MDDDAFPNFGN
+1 M
-12 AYTGAT
+12 
-18 PSNTNSASWN
+18 
-28 PALRPDTEPV
+28 
-38 KPAATQPA
+38 
-46 EKEDD
+46 
-51 GFFDRLQDSAP
+51 
-62 EETRIEPTTG
+62 
-72 NDHDEEAAPVS
+72 
-83 PVQSQH
+83 
-89 ISVEKEV
+89 
-96 HVTKSTAEPEELD
+96 
-109 MQPETIAD
+109 
-117 VEAPISHH
+117 
-125 DHPVDEES
+125 
-133 PPAPQP
+133 
-139 HDEDAAVF
+139 
-147 GPDETVEEQAW
+147 
-158 GLEEHL
+158 
-164 PEVASEAPP
+164 
-173 ASVEPALSGVEQADQ
+173 
-188 EAVQEEVHRPEE
+188 
-200 HYDYQGEVTEM
+200 
-211 ENAIDESEEAPLMAD
+211 
-226 EQPAPETGIVS
+226 
-237 RAPTFEPQQNGFDDE
+237 
-252 MDGKVDNV
+252 
-260 PSGTTEPHPAMI
+260 
-272 ERSFTTNFTEPP
+272 
-284 PKDRQESTT
+284 
-293 EHVQVVDQDW
+293 
-303 PAAGDDKT
+303 
-311 FGDLLD
+311 
-317 GQQTSE
+317 
-323 QEQPQ
+323 
-328 IEVVPT
+328 
-334 NLPVEPTVQN
+334 
-344 EASEPEWPGNEDD
+344 
-357 TFGEIANDAA
+357 
-367 SPEEAHVGSN
+367 
-377 GMLDEKEPRT
+377 
-387 DDDKQD
+387 
-393 EWSTSVNDTSFE
+393 
-405 GLLGDQAQH
+405 
-414 RVEEA
+414 
-419 PSFDAEDNIEHTK
+419 
-432 DAADDHWPDA
+432 
-442 DADDTFGELLGNQ
+442 
-455 AKDPHA
+455 
-461 AEGLAIENVHL
+461 
-472 APAADANPVEE
+472 
-483 DLAAAFAAALDDD
+483 
-496 DILGDEELD
+496 
-505 PATLFGDDDDGLLED
+505 
-520 DDFLGGSVNE
+520 
-530 SQMLSQQSSVT
+530 
-541 GTSYTP
+541 
-547 STMQHSFQQPTI
+547 
-559 STPGTPFIEQ
+559 
-569 NMSRSGGTP
+569 
-578 STGLVDVHNHS
+578 
-589 STAQDAQRPPIS
+589 
-601 SAQSFV
+601 
-607 DKAKGGY
+607 
-614 QSPYDLP
+614 
-621 MEVVKPR
+621 
-628 RRPQA
+628 
-633 TPRESSSQFPTP
+633 
-645 PPRSSSFHQPT
+645 
-656 APPSSNSAPPP
+656 
-667 MPSATNTPTVPPVAA
+667 
-682 TATPPVSSTTTP
+682 
-694 KTDSGFFAD
+694 
-703 LPMKPK
+703 
-709 LRARPSGAYTPQP
+709 
-722 AGAPTPPLPPQ
+722 
-733 GHFQPPPARGAP
+733 
-745 MQPPPRP
+745 
-752 TGPPTPAQQPSLP
+752 
-765 QGLTQPGKTP
+765 
-775 LFPEHSTAPVP
+775 
-786 MAQQPASNA
+786 
-795 AGNGRYSPAPT
+795 
-806 TNAAPA
+806 
-812 ASTRYSPAPAS
+812 
-823 TAQVPSVATRYS
+823 
-835 PAPAAQTQTQTQ
+835 
-847 PQPAQ
+847 
-852 RYSSAP
+852 
-858 QPSGPA
+858 
-864 AFGRSPQGQ
+864 
-873 PFAPRTSSP
+873 
-882 LAMHGRPLRTQ
+882 
-893 QEPQDQA
+893 
-900 QDVPFTPTSPPAMN
+900 
-914 GLLSP
+914 
-919 ERRGSTGAKY
+919 
-929 TPPSTSASSDPA
+929 
-941 YGVAHGG
+941 
-948 PPQRS
+948 
-953 RTQSPGAVMKTAR
+953 
-966 SAAAAFD
+966 
-973 RPVPAG
+973 
-979 QVGPPLPPSLPN
+979 
-991 ADVQQTS
+991 
-998 KPHSQNPRL
+998 
-1007 GHRRQPTML
+1007 
-1016 RDLPFAVPQD
+1016 
-1026 ERAHD
+1026 
-1031 PLERWKGHPI
+1031 
-1041 FTWSASGTVIHSFP
+1041 
-1055 KQSTFFAPGHGIP
+1055 
-1068 SIKCTPGTITM
+1068 ITM

-1106 KKELLSWMTG
+1106 KKELLSWMAG

-1137 VQKSSEEKL
+1137 VQKGAEEKL
-1146 LLWKIMKVYVEH
+1146 LLWKIMKVFVEH
-1158 DGTLE
+1158 DGALE

-1342 LASYGRCEAA
+1342 LASYGRSEAA

-1357 FARQLAKHSGAD
+1357 FARQVAKHSGAD

-1404 SAPSSVASYV
+1404 SAPSSVASYI

-1423 HGQQLASYGQ
+1423 HGQQLAAYGQ

-1553 MASNGLQPAFQPVSA
+1553 MAANGLQPAFQPVSA
-1568 PASTPAAPLGRY
+1568 PASTPAAATGRY
-1580 APGGAASVPQ
+1580 APGGAASMPQ
-1590 PIPAGNKY
+1590 PIPSGNRY

-1651 LSPPVLNVAR
+1651 LSPPMMSAGR
-1661 PEPERAASDQHAP
+1661 PEAERAASDQHAP
-1674 YNSNGSRR
+1674 YNNNGSRR
-1682 GSAMSQVSNQSYEP
+1682 GSAMSQVSNMSYEP
-1696 KPMFAEQDG
+1696 RPMFAEQDG
-1705 FGYGSPRV
+1705 FSSSSPRI
-1713 PEEPSATF
+1713 PEESSAGF
-1721 DPEGGVSKAN
+1721 DPEGGVSNAN

-1750 TYAPPSSGYEPPAYQ
+1750 SYAPPSSGYEPPSYQ
-1765 PYEPEPEPEEEEEVP
+1765 PYEPEPEPEEEEAP

-1795 IARAAAL
+1795 VARAAAL
-1802 KSQSSTS
+1802 KSQGSSS

-1820 FRAAAEADAARGQGD
+1820 FRAAAEADAARGQDD

-1849 GGKKEQMPGP
+1849 GGKKEQMPGAGN
-1859 GPVRAKLGEENSFY
+1859 GPVRAKLGEQNSFY

-1885 GGADAANPA
+1885 GGADAATPA

-1925 ASGSG
+1925 ASGAG

-1947 GPPSRVGTPASIGGA
+1947 GPPSRVGTPASMSGT
-1962 PPGVLNGPG
+1962 PSVLNGPG

-2000 AGGKKAT
+2000 AGTKKST

-2022 ASK
+2022 AGK